1 MSTRI
6 NRLAFAIAVAKADLT
21 VNQLA
26 AASGLSRGTLSAVK
40 NGKSCTDDTAQ
51 RLADAL
57 GVTMDYL
64 TREPVEAVKEAI

>member
-1 MSTRI
+1 MRI
-6 NRLAFAIAVAKADLT
+6 NRMAYAIAVAKADI
-21 VNQLA
+21 NGSEIA
-26 AASGLSRGTLSAVK
+26 KRAGLNRGTVSAIK

-57 GVTMDYL
+57 GVTVDYL